1 MKRIALVALATVA
14 LSGRA
19 EISTNGEDRSELG
32 GQRRLFNGRDLS
44 GWYTYLKDRG
54 KNVDPKGVFSVRDGV
69 IHVTGEEMGCL
80 TSEEEF
86 SDYRLSLEYRFPGG
100 RQFGGKA
107 EMAPDSGLLFHST
120 GPDGGFYGIWMES
133 LELNII
139 KGATGDFWG
148 VGKKG
153 SDRIA
158 LSAKVGKEL
167 LEGKYAIHDPN
178 GTDTYTI
185 RGNTRVCRSD
195 ISRSWRD
202 RKTVDVAANE
212 KPIGAWNRVVLTCVG
227 DRVVAEV
234 NGKVVNRGFAAKPRK
249 GRIQLQSEGCA
260 IEFRDIKIAPADR
273 RVLDAIDPTPLPKW
287 TGADLGQWRPNAEI
301 ANLRVEGGVLKGRVT
316 GRDAQLYATL
326 KTPFAPRGNQ
336 TFGVRMKFVGAGK
349 CQVFWCRR
357 GDKGFSESRQN
368 KFEVTGDGAWQSTA
382 FCPGWCGREKVT
394 SLRFDL
400 PPEAVGSDFEI
411 AEIAIDVDLSTP
423 ELEVDT
429 KRTVGVAFSLQVPKG
444 LHYGQLHWLGDEAG
458 PGELGFTTATDGE
471 RHEYWLD
478 LRHAK
483 NLNWGPQRGKP
494 SWAGVVSRFWGDL
507 PFAKTALKLENVRFL
522 ERVPETPAD
531 PVVTS
536 AYPNEAIP
544 RAGRPFAVEAVVR
557 NFGTR
562 PAKNIRFA
570 FDGLPAGV
578 KPLEPAELSPAE
590 PLPGTDGRETINNF
604 SGPQL
609 VGEWVFRLRLS
620 DLGVGRHRFGL
631 TLAADGVKPRRVEVV
646 ADVKPSLGL
655 AKADYPPEP
664 KPISTGKYEIGALL
678 FPGWTIQKWHAVWS
692 HDPIRKPLLGWYDE
706 TQPVTL
712 DWQIKHLVEN
722 GISFVSVDWYW
733 RDGRRSLTH
742 WQKTFAKAR
751 YRKYLKWHLMWDNG
765 FNSAEDQEKLAKHWC
780 ETCFND
786 PQYQTVGGKPI
797 VAICSPQGMESRMA
811 GKGGAKRL
819 VDITQRIAREHGY
832 PGVFFVAMRGMGQ
845 DSDEPAFLK
854 QFADYGFD
862 LTTVYGFRGGIPG
875 TVEGAKPRRSFKW
888 MADVSPAH
896 WRALLKNGTL
906 PFWPSLSTGY
916 DDRPWRGERVLEI
929 YGYNAA
935 DFRRICEEGRKFAD
949 ESGVKT
955 FLLGPLDEWGEGSI
969 GFPNREHGF
978 GILEAV
984 RDTFGVK
991 PAEGWPLNYAPEDIG
1006 LACPQGNGRD

>member
-1 MKRIALVALATVA
+1 MKKLLTYAVISLVVLNGGAASSDKEKVLVVGNSLALHGVAPKIGWTNSWGMAASAREKDYAHLVERGIAARTGRATDLRIRNLAGYERSLDPAQLPKLLAEELAWKPDWVVVQLGENALSPTNAAGEAKLREGLAAIYRLMNGVTKRTVA
-14 LSGRA
+14 CTVFSPSLTKVRLQREAAAAAGVGLVRLDDLGVHDEYRA
-19 EISTNGEDRSELG
+19 KG
-32 GQRRLFNGRDLS
+32 LFWHAGVA
-44 GWYTYLKDRG
+44 GHPGDRG
-54 KNVDPKGVFSVRDGV
+54 MAL
-69 IHVTGEEMGCL
+69 I
-80 TSEEEF
+80 
-86 SDYRLSLEYRFPGG
+86 
-100 RQFGGKA
+100 A
-107 EMAPDSGLLFHST
+107 E
-120 GPDGGFYGIWMES
+120 
-133 LELNII
+133 
-139 KGATGDFWG
+139 
-148 VGKKG
+148 
-153 SDRIA
+153 RI
-158 LSAKVGKEL
+158 
-167 LEGKYAIHDPN
+167 
-178 GTDTYTI
+178 
-185 RGNTRVCRSD
+185 
-195 ISRSWRD
+195 
-202 RKTVDVAANE
+202 
-212 KPIGAWNRVVLTCVG
+212 
-227 DRVVAEV
+227 
-234 NGKVVNRGFAAKPRK
+234 
-249 GRIQLQSEGCA
+249 
-260 IEFRDIKIAPADR
+260 
-273 RVLDAIDPTPLPKW
+273 LDAFFPTPLPKW

-316 GRDAQLYATL
+316 GRDAQLYADL

-382 FCPGWCGREKVT
+382 FVPGWCGREKVT
-394 SLRFDL
+394 SLRFDF

-411 AEIAIDVDLSTP
+411 AEFAIAVDTTTP
-423 ELEVDT
+423 ELEVDA
-429 KRTVGVAFSLQVPKG
+429 KRTVGVTFSLQVPEG
-444 LHYGQLHWLGDEAG
+444 LRYGQLHWLGDAVG

-478 LRHAK
+478 LRFAK
-483 NLNWGPQRGKP
+483 NLNWGPQRGQP
-494 SWAGVVSRFWGDL
+494 TWAGVVSRFWGDL

-522 ERVPETPAD
+522 ERAPETPAD

-562 PAKNIRFA
+562 PAKNLRFA

-578 KPLEPAELSPAE
+578 KPLDPAELSPAE

-609 VGEWVFRLRLS
+609 AGERVFRFRLP

-631 TLAADGVKPRRVEVV
+631 TLEADGVKPRRVEIA

-655 AKADYPPEP
+655 AKAGYPPEP

-722 GISFVSVDWYW
+722 GVSFVSVDWYW

-819 VDITQRIAREHGY
+819 VDITQRIAREHGF

-845 DSDEPAFLK
+845 DSEDPAFLR
-854 QFADYGFD
+854 QFADFGFD

-969 GFPNREHGF
+969 GYPNREHGF

-1006 LACPQGNGRD
+1006 LACPQGNGRDDDEPPRP